1 MPLHQVTIARRN
13 RDYLR
18 VGQNLREELGK
29 RAIQLLQFDEQLLYL
44 ITLTL
49 NLLHTVNRASVTVGN
64 RQLCQRRLHRISA
77 PTPVI
82 KQSQWI
88 DQLKRRGIQVDNED
102 RLMERDPF
110 ERRSPVVEL
119 ASVSFEP

>member
-1 MPLHQVTIARRN
+1 MPLHHVTIARRN

-64 RQLCQRRLHRISA
+64 RQLCQRHLHRISA

-82 KQSQWI
+82 QQSQCI

-102 RLMERDPF
+102 RLM
-110 ERRSPVVEL
+110 
-119 ASVSFEP
+119 